1 MTKIQEKIIK
11 IQQIIEKD
19 SYRKLMTFLS
29 HVDDVVHFDFNNKY
43 SKENKT
49 GFDKTFDLM
58 NELVLYIAYKADEMN
73 TFYNISNY
81 NINTQL
87 IIDYLEKDAD
97 VNAYLNRDLRTNNRL
112 NKKFKNIIK
121 LLKET
126 YKIKNE

>member
-19 SYRKLMTFLS
+19 SYRKFMIFLS
-29 HVDDVVHFDFNNKY
+29 HVDDVVHFDFRNIKY

-58 NELVLYIAYKADEMN
+58 NELGLLYIAYKADGMN

-121 LLKET
+121 K
-126 YKIKNE
+126 